1 MVCEN
6 QYDENKKKLI
16 TLISSQKGDLKI
28 RGILL
33 LKNQR
38 KISSKFSPKVI
49 HHLPYDYHTI
59 FTQNYSKLTFI
70 KQICL
75 RLELELAI

>member
-1 MVCEN
+1 MNE
-6 QYDENKKKLI
+6 
-16 TLISSQKGDLKI
+16 
-28 RGILL
+28 LL
-33 LKNQR
+33 LQSYLKKGISKSAQEDIIKDQR
-38 KISSKFSPKVI
+38 KISRKFSPKVI
-49 HHLPYDYHTI
+49 HLLPYDYHTI